1 MNRPLSAQQK
11 KFCELYVSGR
21 PAGRAYEEAGYKA
34 KGAKADESAS
44 RALSRNAK
52 VIEYVAELRAEVKST
67 AIMTATERME
77 WLSGAIQTPLGEVDS
92 SSEYCAEETNTE
104 DSHKIKKVDPLRAMD
119 ILNKMDGAYA
129 PEKHEH
135 QISSVKDIIAK
146 ARNENAS

>member
-1 MNRPLSAQQK
+1 MNKPLSAQQK

-52 VIEYVAELRAEVKST
+52 VIEYVEELRAECKST

-77 WLSGAIQTPLGEVDS
+77 WLSGVITTPLSEIDS
-92 SSEYCAEETNTE
+92 KSLYCAEEVRS
-104 DSHKIKKVDPLRAMD
+104 DGSYKLKKVDPIRAMD
-119 ILNKMDGAYA
+119 ILNRMDGAYA

-135 QISSVKDIIAK
+135 QISSVKDIIAE
-146 ARNENAS
+146 ARNKNAS